1 MCAESEMS
9 ISPAKSRLRRVGVGL
24 AVLTASAALAAC
36 AYNESL
42 GRSQF
47 VLMDDSALMQSSQAA
62 WQETLRTQ
70 KVSND
75 RALNTRVRTVGD
87 RLVAA
92 AGLQDRSWTYAVFEA
107 DAPNAFVLP
116 SGHIGVTTSLLRI
129 ARNDDQLAAV
139 IGHEIGHVVARHAA
153 ERTSTSTATSLIL
166 GAAQSGAGDYG
177 QAVQA
182 FGGLGAQ
189 LGVLLPFSRRHE
201 LEADR
206 LGVDYMVRAGYRAS
220 ESIALWESMAAQNVG
235 RTPEFTSTHPSD
247 QTRIA
252 ALRAYISERGLS

>member
-1 MCAESEMS
+1 MKFNGPKIMS
-9 ISPAKSRLRRVGVGL
+9 RRVGVVAAL
-24 AVLTASAALAAC
+24 VAASAVVAGC

-47 VLMDDSALMQSSQAA
+47 VLMDDSALMQSSEAA

-75 RALNTRVRTVGD
+75 RAMNTRVRTVGD
-87 RLVAA
+87 KLVAA
-92 AGLQDRSWTYAVFEA
+92 AGLTNRQWTYAVFES

-116 SGHIGVTTSLLRI
+116 SGHIGVTTSLLRL
-129 ARNDDQLAAV
+129 AKNDDQLAAV

-153 ERTSTSTATSLIL
+153 ERTSTSTATSVLL
-166 GAAQSGAGDYG
+166 GAVQSRAGDYS

-182 FGGLGAQ
+182 YGGLGAQ

-206 LGVDYMVRAGYRAS
+206 LGVDYMVGAGYRANQ
-220 ESIALWESMAAQNVG
+220 SIALWQSMAAQRQG
-235 RTPEFTSTHPSD
+235 STPEFASTHPSD
-247 QTRIA
+247 QTRINE
-252 ALRAYISERGLS
+252 LQAYIASRGYN

>member
-1 MCAESEMS
+1 MKLSNKGAMV
-9 ISPAKSRLRRVGVGL
+9 RRVGI
-24 AVLTASAALAAC
+24 AVVAVAGVMGVAAC

-42 GRSQF
+42 GRNQF

-62 WQETLRTQ
+62 WAETLRTQ
-70 KVSND
+70 KVSSD
-75 RALNTRVRTVGD
+75 RALNNRVKTVGD

-92 AGLQDRSWTYAVFEA
+92 AGLTDRTWTYAVFEQ

-129 ARNDDQLAAV
+129 ASTDDQLAAV

-153 ERTSTSTATSLIL
+153 ERTSTSTATSVLL
-166 GAAQSGAGDYG
+166 GAVQQGAGDYG

-201 LEADR
+201 LEADK

-220 ESIALWESMAAQNVG
+220 ESITLWQSMSAQRQG
-235 RTPEFTSTHPSD
+235 STPEFASTHPSD
-247 QTRIA
+247 QTRVA
-252 ALRAYISERGLS
+252 ELRAYISQRGYN

>member
-1 MCAESEMS
+1 MS
-9 ISPAKSRLRRVGVGL
+9 TANTLKSLKMVGIAVAGVATLGL
-24 AVLTASAALAAC
+24 SAC

-47 VLMDDSALMQSSQAA
+47 VLMDDSALIQSSQAA

-70 KVSND
+70 KVSTD
-75 RALNTRVRTVGD
+75 RALNNRVTTVGN
-87 RLVAA
+87 RLVQA
-92 AGLQDRSWTYAVFEA
+92 AGLTDRSWTYAVFENSTA
-107 DAPNAFVLP
+107 NAFVLP
-116 SGHIGVTTSLLRI
+116 SGHIGVTTGLLNI

-139 IGHEIGHVVARHAA
+139 IGHEIGHVLARHAA
-153 ERTSTSTATSLIL
+153 ERTSTSSATSVLL
-166 GAAQSGAGDYG
+166 GAIQNRAGEHS

-182 FGGLGAQ
+182 YGGLGAQ

-220 ESIALWESMAAQNVG
+220 ESITLWQQMAAQ
-235 RTPEFTSTHPSD
+235 RQTATPEFTSTHPSD

-252 ALRAYISERGLS
+252 ALQAYIAERGLK